1 MQYLKYLHALKKT
14 CDIATVLASF
24 AREPLRLPLPLIS
37 PNIKKHPDMINL
49 DFDNTALV
57 RQKQALEAMLV
68 SNPDTAKAVRKLI
81 TQEIG
86 KARAAISQSAR
97 GSMHSDPRDA
107 YKAVRRSVYKSI
119 LGGQVNIL
127 NPNGGASSS
136 GSSYRPQRKLD
147 TNPHQRGGNRRKRS
161 ARTDQ
166 VDGYV
171 GKDRG
176 FILRF
181 VNSGTVSR
189 QTRYGNRGSIAARN
203 FMASSGQRELEAAA
217 ERLGAL
223 IDQELVRLM
232 NDKH

>member
-1 MQYLKYLHALKKT
+1 
-14 CDIATVLASF
+14 
-24 AREPLRLPLPLIS
+24 
-37 PNIKKHPDMINL
+37 MINL
-49 DFDNTALV
+49 DFDNAAIV

-68 SNPDTAKAVRKLI
+68 SNPDTAKAVRSLI
-81 TQEIG
+81 SQEIA

-97 GSMHSDPRDA
+97 GSLRTDPREA

-127 NPNGGASSS
+127 NSKGGASSS
-136 GSSYRPQRKLD
+136 GSSYQPQRKLD
-147 TNPHQRGGNRRKRS
+147 ANPHQRGGNRCKRS

-166 VDGYV
+166 VDGYT

-181 VNSGTVSR
+181 VNSGTTTR
-189 QTRYGNRGSIAARN
+189 QTRYGNRASIAARN
-203 FMASSGQRELEAAA
+203 FMASAGQRELEAAA

-232 NDKH
+232 GEKH

>member
-1 MQYLKYLHALKKT
+1 
-14 CDIATVLASF
+14 
-24 AREPLRLPLPLIS
+24 
-37 PNIKKHPDMINL
+37 MINL
-49 DFDNTALV
+49 EFDNTAII

-68 SNPDTAKAVRKLI
+68 SNPDTAKAVRSLI
-81 TQEIG
+81 SQEIA

-97 GSMHSDPRDA
+97 GSLRTDPRDA

-127 NPNGGASSS
+127 NPKGGASSS
-136 GSSYRPQRKLD
+136 GSSYQPQRKLD
-147 TNPHQRGGNRRKRS
+147 ANPHQRGGNRRKRS

-181 VNSGTVSR
+181 VNSGTVAR

-223 IDQELVRLM
+223 IDKELVRLM
-232 NDKH
+232 SDKQ

>member
-1 MQYLKYLHALKKT
+1 
-14 CDIATVLASF
+14 
-24 AREPLRLPLPLIS
+24 
-37 PNIKKHPDMINL
+37 MINL
-49 DFDNTALV
+49 EFNNAAII
-57 RQKQALEAMLV
+57 RQKQVLEAMLV
-68 SNPDTAKAVRKLI
+68 SNPDTAKAVRSLI
-81 TQEIG
+81 SQEIA

-97 GSMHSDPRDA
+97 GSLRTDPRDA

-127 NPNGGASSS
+127 NPKGGASSS
-136 GSSYRPQRKLD
+136 GSSYQPQRKLD
-147 TNPHQRGGNRRKRS
+147 NHPHQRGGNRRKRS

-181 VNSGTVSR
+181 VNSGTAAR

-203 FMASSGQRELEAAA
+203 WLATSGQRELEAAA

-223 IDQELVRLM
+223 IDKELVRLM
-232 NDKH
+232 SDKH